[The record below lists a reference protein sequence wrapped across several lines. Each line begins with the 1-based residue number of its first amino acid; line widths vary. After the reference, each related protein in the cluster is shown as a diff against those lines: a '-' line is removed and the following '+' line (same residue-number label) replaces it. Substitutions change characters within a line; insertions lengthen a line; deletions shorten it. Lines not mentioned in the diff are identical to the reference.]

1 MPFWRRGEPLHEK
14 LAREGGLTPRDGGP
28 LDPRPRLEVGIHG
41 IQRPRQWDAV
51 VAVQTD
57 GPPGDRVE
65 FVSLADG
72 TLLVD
77 DDLPDGSLAPLA
89 EAVEAELQPPYRA
102 EAVRRGDEVWAVA
115 ATRIEV
121 IELDEDPGG
130 DEIELAYQDGHR
142 TLLVDGASV
151 FGSIPRLEELGVGRY
166 EAYVVRAERLDGP
179 LWEVVVSAL

>member
-1 MPFWRRGEPLHEK
+1 MPFWRREEPLHER

-28 LDPRPRLEVGIHG
+28 LDPRSQLEVGIHG
-41 IQRPRQWDAV
+41 IARARQWDAV
-51 VAVQTD
+51 VAVATA
-57 GPPGDRVE
+57 GPPLDRVE

-77 DDLPDGSLAPLA
+77 DDLPEGSLSALA
-89 EAVEAELQPPYRA
+89 EAVETELQPPYRA

-121 IELDEDPGG
+121 VELEEDPGG
-130 DEIELAYQDGHR
+130 DEIELASRDGHR

-151 FGSIPRLEELGVGRY
+151 FGSIPRLEELGGARH
-166 EAYVVRAERLDGP
+166 EAYVVRAERLDGS